1 MKRNLIK
8 KKKKNINN
16 ADYIY
21 NNINNNINDK
31 NNIDNDYKNQY
42 KNSKFITSS
51 PLLYNTGSNVRDSPL
66 KTFLIVDNFNNEVK
80 LSIENNNNYDGK
92 NNINYD
98 YNYNYKNN
106 NNNFY
111 DDNTFNNNNDN
122 YFHNNNN
129 NNNNIEEEGEIE
141 NKVLKNNIFKYNF
154 KNIKIFSFNIVK
166 KIKKSFQNF
175 LFPK

>member
-1 MKRNLIK
+1 MKEIK
-8 KKKKNINN
+8 IIVMKLTKKLNIN
-16 ADYIY
+16 
-21 NNINNNINDK
+21 
-31 NNIDNDYKNQY
+31 NDYKNQY

-80 LSIENNNNYDGK
+80 LSIKNNDGE

-111 DDNTFNNNNDN
+111 DDNTFNNYNENN
-122 YFHNNNN
+122 FHNNNN
-129 NNNNIEEEGEIE
+129 NNFNNIKEGEIE
-141 NKVLKNNIFKYNF
+141 NKVLKNSIFKYNF
-154 KNIKIFSFNIVK
+154 NNMKIFSFNIVK
-166 KIKKSFQNF
+166 KIKKSF
-175 LFPK
+175 